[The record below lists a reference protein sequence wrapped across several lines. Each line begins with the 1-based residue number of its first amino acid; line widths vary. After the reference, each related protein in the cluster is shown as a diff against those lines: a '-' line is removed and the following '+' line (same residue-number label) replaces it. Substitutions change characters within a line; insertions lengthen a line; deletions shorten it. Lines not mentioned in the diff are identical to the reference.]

1 MTDRGL
7 TALAAALDFSKQQI
21 AFAGILI
28 SVTFA
33 FFPQYFTKPVVS
45 TTIFAT
51 TFASWGCLFLSVVL
65 GLIILGQSAS
75 RLETEEPG
83 RILANKWIRA
93 CAQCQMVALAL
104 GVLLMFLSVSSIS
117 WKSTTASP
125 ASPRTAVGVG
135 ATFLVSDGV

>member
-33 FFPQYFTKPVVS
+33 FFPQYFTKPIVS
-45 TTIFAT
+45 TAILAM

-75 RLETEEPG
+75 RLETEEPV

-93 CAQCQMVALAL
+93 CAQCQMIALAL

-125 ASPRTAVGVG
+125 ASPRAAVEAETTFGVLG
-135 ATFLVSDGV
+135 AV

>member
-33 FFPQYFTKPVVS
+33 FFPQYFTGSAVS
-45 TTIFAT
+45 ATIFAT

-117 WKSTTASP
+117 WKSTAASP
-125 ASPRTAVGVG
+125 ASPRAAAEAGTPFGVSG
-135 ATFLVSDGV
+135 AI